1 MDERNFFYC
10 TVSPA
15 PPGFARV
22 RLSKRHLLDG
32 TVVIL
37 VGALQEIEALL
48 PDFRQRMRGVVL
60 LHGEPPG
67 AQPLGPLLW
76 LLMLPRERML
86 SLDEWLPGWL
96 AAIRQACGHEEA
108 QRVALLDNDRLR
120 FELGRLRDD
129 YNRVTSRLQKQVNEL
144 TAAKALL
151 ESWNEQLESKVRE
164 RTAELEQ
171 AQEQLVRSKKLASL
185 GSLMAGF
192 AHELNTPLGNALL
205 SATTLG
211 DESQR
216 IEKAVAG
223 QRLRRDDFDAYL
235 QLCRDSTDMMQRN
248 LRRAA
253 DLVRH
258 FKQVEGGERGDE
270 PLLRFRLL
278 DAVEDAVKSFGPSLR
293 GTAHRVEVQVPDDIV
308 LHSYLGALGQVLTNL
323 MSNALRH
330 GFEGRAEGVIRIA
343 GRAVAGGVVELVFED
358 DGAGIPPGRLDR
370 IFDPFYTTKLGQGG
384 SGIGLYLVY
393 KLVYRVLGGSID
405 VKSEAGHGTR
415 FVITLPAEPRAPS
428 GELAAPH

>member
-1 MDERNFFYC
+1 MDERNLFYC

-15 PPGFARV
+15 PPGFVPV
-22 RLSKRHLLDG
+22 RLSKRRLLDG

-37 VGALQEIEALL
+37 VGALDEIEALL
-48 PDFRQRMRGVVL
+48 PDFRERMRGVVL
-60 LHGEPPG
+60 QYGRQPG
-67 AQPLGPLLW
+67 AQALGPLLW
-76 LLMLPRERML
+76 LLTLSQERMPTL
-86 SLDEWLPGWL
+86 SEWLPGWL

-108 QRVALLDNDRLR
+108 HRVALLDNDRLR

-129 YNRVTSRLQKQVNEL
+129 YNRVTRKLQKQLDEL
-144 TAAKALL
+144 TDAKALL

-205 SATTLG
+205 SATTLS

-216 IEKAVAG
+216 IEKAAAER
-223 QRLRRDDFDAYL
+223 RLRRDDFDAYL
-235 QLCRDSTDMMQRN
+235 QLSRESTDMMQRN

-253 DLVRH
+253 ELIKH
-258 FKQVEGGERGDE
+258 FKQVEGSERGDE
-270 PLLRFRLL
+270 PLQRFRLL
-278 DAVEDAVKSFGPSLR
+278 DAVQDAVKSFGPSLR
-293 GTAHRVEVQVPDDIV
+293 GTAHRVEVDVPEHIV
-308 LHSYLGALGQVLTNL
+308 LQGYPGALGQVLANL

-330 GFEGRAEGVIRIA
+330 GFEGRGGGTIRIA
-343 GRAVAGGVVELVFED
+343 GSERAGGSVALSFED
-358 DGAGIPPGRLDR
+358 DGAGIPAGRLDR
-370 IFDPFYTTKLGQGG
+370 IFDPFYTTRLGQGG

-393 KLVYRVLGGSID
+393 KLVYRVLDGSID
-405 VKSEAGHGTR
+405 VQSEAGRGTR
-415 FVITLPAEPRAPS
+415 FVITLPVEPQAPPS
-428 GELAAPH
+428 SQL